1 MALPKHIMT
10 SVEEYLKLDED
21 SYEARYEYID
31 GDIID
36 TRMLAGGTNNHSKI
50 AGNITTI
57 LNNLLSESTCSVYTS
72 DARVQLSASR
82 YVYPDITVSCDESE
96 LGNETTLLDPLLIV
110 EVLSPGTEAYDRGNK
125 LRYYRECPTI
135 QEYMLVN
142 TQQPFIEVFKREEN
156 NFWTYHAFEAGDI
169 VELAC
174 LDVRFPVSEVYRKVN
189 FPDTRPAEPPDQRD
203 I

>member
-10 SVEEYLKLDED
+10 SVEEYLKIDED

-31 GDIID
+31 GDV
-36 TRMLAGGTNNHSKI
+36 RMLAGGTNNHAMISV
-50 AGNITTI
+50 NISSI
-57 LNNLLSESTCSVYTS
+57 LHQVLVEQPCITYSS
-72 DARVQLSASR
+72 DARVQLSPSR
-82 YVYPDITVSCDESE
+82 YVYPDITISCDERE
-96 LGNETTLLDPLLIV
+96 QGNDKTLLYPRLIV

-135 QEYMLVN
+135 QEYMLVDS
-142 TQQPFIEVFKREEN
+142 QQPFIEVFKRQEN
-156 NFWTYHAFEAGDI
+156 NFWTYHAFESGDI

-174 LDVRFPVSEVYRKVN
+174 LDVRFPASEVYRKVK
-189 FPDTRPAEPPDQRD
+189 FPDTRTTAGQPDQRD